1 VRNKARTA
9 LGHPGHG
16 SVMIDCDV
24 DFTCHMASSQLINSS
39 RRCTTISEN
48 GWMNTA

>member
-1 VRNKARTA
+1 
-9 LGHPGHG
+9 
-16 SVMIDCDV
+16 MIDCDV